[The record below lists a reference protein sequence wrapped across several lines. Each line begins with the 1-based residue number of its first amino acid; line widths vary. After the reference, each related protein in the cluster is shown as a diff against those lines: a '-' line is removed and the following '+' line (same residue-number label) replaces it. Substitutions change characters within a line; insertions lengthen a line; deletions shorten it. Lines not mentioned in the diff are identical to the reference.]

1 MKKQLISK
9 NMRKYVIAA
18 ICVIAA
24 AAGMTGG
31 FATHQIREQ
40 KIQEQA
46 KAEMEQLK
54 KEEEL
59 ARKQEEQEAKE
70 ASANIN
76 AKKNAAKTDTGKD
89 QKKTNAGQAAD
100 IISRNNAQTEVL
112 EEDPDLQAAE
122 TAANIQAAEAVEP
135 APEIAFTD
143 ESSLAWPVNGNIILD
158 YDMEK
163 MVYFATLEQYKY
175 NPAVLIQAEVN
186 EKVGAAAAGKI
197 VDISTNEETGQTVSM
212 DIGGGYQLKYGQ
224 LKEVEYALGDTVE
237 QGAVIGYISEP
248 TKYFVVEGA
257 HLYFSM
263 TKDGE
268 NVDPLEFI
276 RSE

>member
-1 MKKQLISK
+1 
-9 NMRKYVIAA
+9 MRKYVIAA

-31 FATHQIREQ
+31 FASHQIKEQ
-40 KIQEQA
+40 QIEEQA

-54 KEEEL
+54 KAEEL
-59 ARKQEEQEAKE
+59 ARLEEEQKTEE
-70 ASANIN
+70 ASANIK
-76 AKKNAAKTDTGKD
+76 AKKNTSKTDNSSN
-89 QKKTNAGQAAD
+89 QKKTNAGQAAS
-100 IISRNNAQTEVL
+100 IVKKTETQVP
-112 EEDPDLQAAE
+112 EEEADLQTAE
-122 TAANIQAAEAVEP
+122 TAAEIQPEVVKE

-143 ESSLAWPVNGNIILD
+143 DSALVWPVNGNIILD

-186 EKVGAAAAGKI
+186 EKVTAAANGTI
-197 VDISTNEETGQTVSM
+197 LDISTNEETGQTVSM
-212 DIGGGYQLKYGQ
+212 DIGGGYQLNYGQ
-224 LKEVEYALGDTVE
+224 LKEVEYAVGDTVE
-237 QGAVIGYISEP
+237 QGAVIGYINEP
-248 TKYFVVEGA
+248 TKYYVVEGE